1 MPSQN
6 APLKKP
12 VAAVSRAAAILR
24 YLGRSGAPAGVNAI
38 ARELD
43 LVPSTCLHILRTLT
57 HENLTAFDVGTKRYR
72 LGPALLGLSRD
83 MLAQND
89 FARDTQPLIDDLA
102 GRQGVTL
109 TATELDNA
117 GHMVVIALARAS
129 VALSIHVTVGS
140 RFPALISASGRCY
153 AALSGWTREELRDRF
168 SPLKW
173 QNAPRFGDWLKEVDA
188 ARQDGYAI
196 DRGAYIRGVLI
207 AAAPV
212 FELRLCTVM
221 RPWVEEPQRFG
232 GRYFF
237 FLPFSSCF
245 SFFASR
251 RALRSSSF
259 FFFMMAS
266 KPATAFLRFR
276 VMQLS

>member
-1 MPSQN
+1 
-6 APLKKP
+6 
-12 VAAVSRAAAILR
+12 
-24 YLGRSGAPAGVNAI
+24 
-38 ARELD
+38 
-43 LVPSTCLHILRTLT
+43 
-57 HENLTAFDVGTKRYR
+57 
-72 LGPALLGLSRD
+72 

-89 FARDTQPLIDDLA
+89 FARDAQPLIDDLA
-102 GRQGVTL
+102 GRQGVTV

-173 QNAPRFGDWLKEVDA
+173 QNAPRFGYWLKEVEA

-212 FELRLCTVM
+212 FDGDGNAT
-221 RPWVEEPQRFG
+221 
-232 GRYFF
+232 
-237 FLPFSSCF
+237 
-245 SFFASR
+245 
-251 RALRSSSF
+251 RALAAIGIADQFTGAKETRL
-259 FFFMMAS
+259 ARAV
-266 KPATAFLRFR
+266 KRAAER
-276 VMQLS
+276 LSA

>member
-6 APLKKP
+6 AALKKP

-102 GRQGVTL
+102 GRQGVTV

-173 QNAPRFGDWLKEVDA
+173 QNAPRFGDWLKEVEA

-212 FELRLCTVM
+212 FDGDGDGNAT
-221 RPWVEEPQRFG
+221 
-232 GRYFF
+232 
-237 FLPFSSCF
+237 
-245 SFFASR
+245 
-251 RALRSSSF
+251 RALAAIGIADQFTGAKETRL
-259 FFFMMAS
+259 ARAV
-266 KPATAFLRFR
+266 KRAAER
-276 VMQLS
+276 LSA